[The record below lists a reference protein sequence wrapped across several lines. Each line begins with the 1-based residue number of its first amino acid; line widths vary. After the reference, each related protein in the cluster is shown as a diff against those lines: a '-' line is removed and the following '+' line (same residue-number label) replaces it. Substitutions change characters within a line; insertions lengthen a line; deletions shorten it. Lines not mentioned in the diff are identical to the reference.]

1 MSPTWVYAV
10 TGDLDFAVPD
20 DLEGIGGARVREV
33 HEGRLLAAASSVDA
47 GAFNEE
53 SLQRRLADP
62 GELEAM
68 ARAHHHVIG
77 TVAEAGTV
85 LPLRLGTVYREDGG
99 VRAMLAERQP
109 EFAATLGWLA
119 GRAECGVKVWASPAA
134 LAGSGRAENRAPGG
148 GGGGGGG
155 GAAYL
160 SRRRDELAA
169 RDQASRRTA
178 ETAAAIHEELASLAV
193 AGRQHR
199 PQDAPAA
206 GPGSAQARD
215 VMVLN
220 GSYLVPVAGLEEF
233 SAGVRAAVAGLAG
246 FRLDVTGPWPPYSFA
261 DGPTDGP
268 TGGEE

>member
-1 MSPTWVYAV
+1 MSATWVYAV
-10 TGDLDFAVPD
+10 TRGLDPAVLD

-33 HEGRLLAAASSVDA
+33 HEGQLLAAASSVDA

-77 TVAEAGTV
+77 TVAAAGTV

-99 VRAMLAERQP
+99 VRVMLAERQP
-109 EFAATLGWLA
+109 EFAATLGWLS

-134 LAGSGRAENRAPGG
+134 LATGSRPAEGGLGPGG
-148 GGGGGGG
+148 GGGT
-155 GAAYL
+155 AYL

-169 RDQASRRTA
+169 RDQASRRAA
-178 ETAAAIHEELASLAV
+178 ETAAGVHDELSRLAV
-193 AGRQHR
+193 AGRQHQ
-199 PQDAPAA
+199 PQDTPAA
-206 GPGSAQARD
+206 GSRSTGARD

-220 GSYLVPVAGLEEF
+220 GAYLVAVADLAEF
-233 SAGVRAAVAGLAG
+233 AAGARAAVAELAG

-261 DGPTDGP
+261 DGPME
-268 TGGEE
+268 GEA

>member
-1 MSPTWVYAV
+1 MSATWVYAV
-10 TGDLDFAVPD
+10 TGDLDSAVLD
-20 DLEGIGGARVREV
+20 DLEGISGARVREV
-33 HEGRLLAAASSVDA
+33 HEGQLLATASSVDA
-47 GAFNEE
+47 GAFSEE
-53 SLQRRLADP
+53 ALQRRLADP

-99 VRAMLAERQP
+99 VHALLAERQP
-109 EFAATLGWLA
+109 EFAATLDWLT

-134 LAGSGRAENRAPGG
+134 LAAGSGRAESPGPAG
-148 GGGGGGG
+148 AGG

-169 RDQASRRTA
+169 RDQASRRAA
-178 ETAAAIHEELASLAV
+178 EAAAGIHDELSSLAV
-193 AGRQHR
+193 AGRQHQ

-206 GPGSAQARD
+206 DPGSTQARD

-220 GSYLVPVAGLEEF
+220 GAYLVAMAGLAEF
-233 SAGVRAAVAGLAG
+233 AAGARAAVAGLAG

-261 DGPTDGP
+261 DGPAE
-268 TGGEE
+268 GEV

>member
-1 MSPTWVYAV
+1 MTATWVYAV
-10 TGDLDFAVPD
+10 TRDLDPAVLD

-33 HEGRLLAAASSVDA
+33 HEGQLSVAASSVDA

-68 ARAHHHVIG
+68 ARTHHRVIG
-77 TVAEAGTV
+77 TAAAAGTV
-85 LPLRLGTVYREDGG
+85 LPLRLGTVYREDDR
-99 VRAMLAERQP
+99 VRTMLAEREP

-134 LAGSGRAENRAPGG
+134 LATGSTRGEAPGP
-148 GGGGGGG
+148 GGG

-169 RDQASRRTA
+169 RDQASRRAA
-178 ETAAAIHEELASLAV
+178 ETAAGIHERLGGLAV
-193 AGRQHR
+193 AGRQHQ
-199 PQDAPAA
+199 PQDTRAA
-206 GPGSAQARD
+206 GERSTGAQE

-220 GSYLVPVAGLEEF
+220 GAYLVAVAGLAEF
-233 SAGVRAAVAGLAG
+233 AAGARAAVADLAG

-261 DGPTDGP
+261 DGPME
-268 TGGEE
+268 GET